1 METVNK
7 NGMLEFVVRFA
18 SSVMVLGI
26 GIVSVAA
33 PKLVSVELSI
43 AAGVCGVLMLIE
55 TRKNKKL

>member
-1 METVNK
+1 
-7 NGMLEFVVRFA
+7 MLEFVVRFA
-18 SSVMVLGI
+18 SSVMILGI
-26 GIVSVAA
+26 GIVSVVA